1 MICPLN
7 ASSQRA
13 TSTASSQ
20 DFPDVSIA
28 IVNFNSGPL
37 LAQCL
42 QAVAAQTHRAYE
54 VVIVDNA
61 SRDQSMLLARDAVRE
76 DPRFTF
82 RAIDTN
88 LGFAAGN
95 NLAAREARGIWLV
108 TLNPDAFPEPDWLE
122 NLLSAT
128 RRHPEVEMFGST
140 QIDAEDPLRLDGCGD
155 VYMGYGF
162 YWRGGQ
168 GRPRSELPPEGRTF
182 SACGAAAMY
191 KARKFLELGGFD
203 EKFFCIGEDVDLGF
217 RWRLAGGHAIQV
229 RDAVVLHVGSAMM
242 GRRSTFSRYH
252 ASRNMVWTFVKNMPP
267 ALFWP
272 LLPIHVGLVIMRIAA
287 ALVRGD
293 AVPVIRGIRDA
304 CCRLPEVWN
313 ARQRIQTA
321 RIATTCAIARAM
333 CWSPYRTMRRLP
345 HIW

>member
-128 RRHPEVEMFGST
+128 RRHPDVEMFGST

-191 KARKFLELGGFD
+191 KAKKFLELGGFD

-217 RWRLAGGHAIQV
+217 RWRLAGGEAVQV
-229 RDAVVLHVGSAMM
+229 RDAVVHHVGSAIM
-242 GRRSTFSRYH
+242 GRSSEFSRYYS
-252 ASRNMVWTFVKNMPP
+252 SRNMMWSFIKNMP
-267 ALFWP
+267 AGLFCM
-272 LLPIHVGLVIMRIAA
+272 LVPIHIGLLLMRI
-287 ALVRGD
+287 LVAWTRGD
-293 AVPVIRGIRDA
+293 VGPVWRGMVDGVRRVPEIWIVRR
-304 CCRLPEVWN
+304 
-313 ARQRIQTA
+313 RIQSMRA
-321 RIATTCAIARAM
+321 VSSYAIARSM
-333 CWSPYRTMRRLP
+333 CWSPWRAIHKMPY
-345 HIW
+345 IW